1 MSEPTNF
8 RVPVTTILEILP
20 HPKPEVHSL
29 EVARVYGFTVVVR
42 KNQYKV
48 GDRVIYVPIDSILT
62 KNIEDFMFPEG
73 SKIKL
78 HKSRVKQIKI
88 QGFYSQGLLINPN
101 ELPIALSGL
110 FEERDLAEKL
120 GITKYEAPAPS
131 FQTPGGPKLRDKP
144 FTNPYFRT
152 YGGLT
157 NIKWNPHAFNN
168 DEEVVM
174 QVKYHGSHIRMS
186 KAPFT
191 ANTVWKKI
199 VKFFGF
205 APKFEFCIGSNN
217 VELTNRKNYSGFYGS
232 DVYSKAAERLNVM
245 DKIKDGEFWHGEL
258 VGEGIQSNYHYGY
271 KEHHIIFFDVRIL
284 QPDGTQKWLD
294 PEEAETLA
302 KERGLD
308 FALTVYK
315 GLFSKETLDFH
326 TKDVEAAYPKH
337 VREGVVCKARYN
349 YDNQQS
355 KRAYKSIN
363 PVYLSKEQSE
373 FH

>member
-1 MSEPTNF
+1 MSESVNF
-8 RVPVTTILEILP
+8 KVPVTTILEILP

-29 EVARVYGFTVVVR
+29 EVARVYGFSVIVR

-48 GDRVIYVPIDSILT
+48 NDAVIYIPIDSILT
-62 KNIEDFMFPEG
+62 LELEEKLFGKDA
-73 SKIKL
+73 KIKL
-78 HKSRVKQIKI
+78 HKSRVKQIRI
-88 QGFYSQGLLINPN
+88 QGFYSQGLLASPS
-101 ELPIALSGL
+101 LLGKA
-110 FEERDLAEKL
+110 EEDFSLEDDVAEYL
-120 GITKYEAPAPS
+120 NICKYEPPTPT

-157 NIKWNPHAFNN
+157 NIKWNPYAFK
-168 DEEVVM
+168 DSEEVVF

-186 KAPFT
+186 KAPFS
-191 ANTVWKKI
+191 ANTIWKKI
-199 VKFFGF
+199 LKFFGF

-217 VELTNRKNYSGFYGS
+217 VELTNRKNYTGFYGS
-232 DVYSKAAERLNVM
+232 DVYSKAAERLGVM

-271 KEHHIIFFDVRIL
+271 KEHHIIFFDVRVL

-294 PEEAETLA
+294 PEEAEALA

-315 GLFSKETLDFH
+315 GPFSKETLDFH
-326 TKDVEAAYPKH
+326 TKDVESAYPKH
-337 VREGVVCKARYN
+337 VREGVVCKARHN
-349 YDNQQS
+349 YDDQQS